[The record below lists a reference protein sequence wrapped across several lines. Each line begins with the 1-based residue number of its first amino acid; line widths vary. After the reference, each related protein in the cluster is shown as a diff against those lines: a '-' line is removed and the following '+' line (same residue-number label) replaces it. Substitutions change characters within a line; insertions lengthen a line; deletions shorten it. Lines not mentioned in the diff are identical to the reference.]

1 MLKTNGF
8 FDDVSVEVI
17 DFVNFG
23 FILDEMLDVVVA
35 FILGLLFVVLIIGP
49 LLIEDFNWA
58 STFGAIIPLD
68 VNICNMTITNK
79 Q

>member
-49 LLIEDFNWA
+49 LLIEDFN
-58 STFGAIIPLD
+58 
-68 VNICNMTITNK
+68 
-79 Q
+79 